1 MFIVSCY
8 CCHVL
13 LICFKPTHKKLD
25 VSGGWDLKMAAIWKI
40 TGPQLFKVADNAI
53 QRIDRY
59 QADQNY
65 ENVFTIYRI
74 EI

>member
-1 MFIVSCY
+1 
-8 CCHVL
+8 
-13 LICFKPTHKKLD
+13 
-25 VSGGWDLKMAAIWKI
+25 MAAIWKI